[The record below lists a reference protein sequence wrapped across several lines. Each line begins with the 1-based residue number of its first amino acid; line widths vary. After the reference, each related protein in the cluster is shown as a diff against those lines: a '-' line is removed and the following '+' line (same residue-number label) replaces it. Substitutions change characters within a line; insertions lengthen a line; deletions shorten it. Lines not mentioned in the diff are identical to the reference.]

1 MNEIK
6 FNIPLQINESLTN
19 VKNFLNSKS
28 PAHGPGKNILSIQ
41 KEVSKKFKFK
51 DVFLTNSCTSALEI
65 CALAID
71 LKSRDEVIVPS
82 FAFITTASSFARTG
96 CKLKFCDIQKN
107 NLMPSFK
114 DIKTCVS
121 KRTKAIVI
129 VHYQGYSINYL
140 KELKWS
146 LVVNKV
152 AEENDIKVEHPD
164 VVASAKETIM
174 AQFASYGMTD
184 NMGENLDAFAENYL
198 QGNDGQNYM
207 NTFNKVRNDKIMDF
221 IYDKMDISFKK
232 VKPDEFSK
240 IVSN

>member
-1 MNEIK
+1 MHPTRKKITEEELN
-6 FNIPLQINESLTN
+6 
-19 VKNFLNSKS
+19 KNF
-28 PAHGPGKNILSIQ
+28 
-41 KEVSKKFKFK
+41 
-51 DVFLTNSCTSALEI
+51 D
-65 CALAID
+65 
-71 LKSRDEVIVPS
+71 
-82 FAFITTASSFARTG
+82 
-96 CKLKFCDIQKN
+96 
-107 NLMPSFK
+107 
-114 DIKTCVS
+114 
-121 KRTKAIVI
+121 
-129 VHYQGYSINYL
+129 NYI

-146 LVVNKV
+146 LIVNKV

-164 VVASAKETIM
+164 VVGAAKELIK

-184 NMGENLDAFAENYL
+184 NMNENLDSFADNYL